1 MDMNHYDHL
10 DAVLDS
16 LFKIDF
22 PNYTT
27 IIKQE
32 AEEENYQTHNQ
43 EWEDWL
49 QEEATIL
56 SSTSGSP
63 YHPGPHSIFQQ
74 QQHFSSQEISTS
86 TPQSPPRSNNQVI
99 RIQMSQL
106 NPSPPHINHQSPPH
120 QFTTQQ
126 TSSPPHQ
133 NPSPLHQHQAAP
145 HRHQSPPI
153 THPHT
158 QQYYQIPPQRSN
170 FPMTSVCS
178 TILPHPTAL
187 PQHPIPLNM
196 LYPMQGQPTI
206 SPRPTSMIPVTRC
219 TNCSTSS
226 TSLWR
231 RDTQGTPV
239 CNACGLYYK
248 LHGKSRP
255 ITWRRDVTT
264 RRVRRT
270 VMKVK
275 SCH

>member
-1 MDMNHYDHL
+1 MDK
-10 DAVLDS
+10 A
-16 LFKIDF
+16 KC
-22 PNYTT
+22 
-27 IIKQE
+27 KQE
-32 AEEENYQTHNQ
+32 AQEKNFQTPNQ

-49 QEEATIL
+49 QEEASTL

-63 YHPGPHSIFQQ
+63 SHSGPYSFFQQ
-74 QQHFSSQEISTS
+74 QQHFPSQETSTS
-86 TPQSPPRSNNQVI
+86 TPQSPPRSNDQVI

-106 NPSPPHINHQSPPH
+106 NPTPPHLNHQSPPH

-126 TSSPPHQ
+126 NQSPPHQ
-133 NPSPLHQHQAAP
+133 YPSPPHQPAPHQHP
-145 HRHQSPPI
+145 SPPL
-153 THPHT
+153 THPHP
-158 QQYYQIPPQRSN
+158 QQYYQIPPQGVN
-170 FPMTSVCS
+170 FPVPGTV
-178 TILPHPTAL
+178 LPHPASL

-196 LYPMQGQPTI
+196 LYPMQGQPTT
-206 SPRPTSMIPVTRC
+206 SPKPISMIPVTRC

-275 SCH
+275 SSR

>member
-1 MDMNHYDHL
+1 MNHYDHL
-10 DAVLDS
+10 DAVLES
-16 LFKIDF
+16 LFNIDF
-22 PNYTT
+22 PSYATT
-27 IIKQE
+27 IKQE
-32 AEEENYQTHNQ
+32 VEEENCQTHNQ

-49 QEEATIL
+49 QEEA
-56 SSTSGSP
+56 SNSGSP
-63 YHPGPHSIFQQ
+63 SHPGPHSMFQQ
-74 QQHFSSQEISTS
+74 QKHFPSQETSTS

-99 RIQMSQL
+99 RIQMCQL
-106 NPSPPHINHQSPPH
+106 NPSPPHLNYQSPPH

-126 TSSPPHQ
+126 TRSPPHQ
-133 NPSPLHQHQAAP
+133 HPSPPHQQQPALHQHP
-145 HRHQSPPI
+145 STHL
-153 THPHT
+153 THPPT
-158 QQYYQIPPQRSN
+158 QQYYQIPSQDRS
-170 FPMTSVCS
+170 FPVTSAHS
-178 TILPHPTAL
+178 TILPHPASL

-196 LYPMQGQPTI
+196 LYPMQGQPTT
-206 SPRPTSMIPVTRC
+206 SPKPISMIPVTRC

-270 VMKVK
+270 VMKAK
-275 SCH
+275 SCR